1 MSAHDVG
8 KTRVSPA
15 ETLEQRA
22 ASTAGGGTALS
33 TTLALI
39 SIPLNSKY
47 LSLTPRNFVTAVV
60 AQYILNPFLTIIA
73 TTDALGGTAE
83 HGFTDTVEP
92 TSLSEFP
99 TQNISDEM
107 QDGDSEDFDINDFDT
122 AANNN
127 YIYVG
132 SKLPFRGVAVD
143 LNNKND
149 TASVLTVNYWNGGAW
164 TDTSASDGTDVGAS
178 DTMKQDGNV
187 TWTVP
192 TAWKKDSL
200 VNIGDTTVK
209 EVWSIESLFWTRW
222 EFSVVLDS
230 TVDLI
235 QMRPLNRSTAYAE
248 LLEGQLREMS
258 LGGNNQFACVEALVN
273 DGTGNLV
280 VNVDALVERFR

>member
-22 ASTAGGGTALS
+22 ASTAGGGTALT

-60 AQYILNPFLTIIA
+60 AQYILNPFLTIIT
-73 TTDALGGTAE
+73 TTDALGGTSN
-83 HGFTDTVEP
+83 HGFTDTNEP
-92 TSLSEFP
+92 TSLSEFA

-107 QDGDSEDFDINDFDT
+107 QDGDSEDFDINFFDT

-132 SKLPFRGVAVD
+132 AKLPFRGVAVD

-164 TDTSASDGTDVGAS
+164 ADTSASDGTDVGPG
-178 DTMKQDGNV
+178 DTFKQDGNV

-192 TAWKKDSL
+192 TGWKKDSL
-200 VNIGDTTVK
+200 VNIGDTTVS
-209 EVWSIESLFWTRW
+209 EYSDALYWTRW
-222 EFSVVLDS
+222 EFSVQLDT
-230 TVDLI
+230 TVDLV

-248 LLEGQLREMS
+248 LVEEQEREMS
-258 LGGNNQFACVEALVN
+258 LFGSNQFSCVEALVN
-273 DGTGNLV
+273 AGTGNLV
-280 VNVDALVERFR
+280 VNVDAIAERFR